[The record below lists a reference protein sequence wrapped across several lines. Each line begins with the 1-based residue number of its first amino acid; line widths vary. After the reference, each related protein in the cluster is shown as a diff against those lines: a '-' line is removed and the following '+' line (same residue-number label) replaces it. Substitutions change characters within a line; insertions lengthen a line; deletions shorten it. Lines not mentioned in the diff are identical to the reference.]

1 MFALFVEGVLFSSSP
16 RGYHRNGGFSSPSP
30 RDKVNLLFY
39 LLLPGILAI
48 VASYLLTPAAR
59 ALALRV
65 GAIDKPGPRKVHEVP
80 IPRLGGLAVIG
91 SVLLVLAP
99 LCAVHPALPEWLP
112 EGLCAGLALG
122 LLPILAVSIRDDI
135 RPVGALPKLA
145 THFAGAAIAVSF
157 GIRLGAEVHVF
168 AQPIRIGF
176 LAIPISL
183 LWIVGLTN
191 AFNLVDGLD
200 GLSAGLAVISALSLA
215 AVSLLVGRYG
225 MASASFVLSGALI
238 GFLPFN
244 VYPAKV
250 FLGDT
255 GATAVGFCLACL
267 ALRGG
272 ATLSAGMAIL
282 IPIVVLGLPLAETSV
297 SVLRRL
303 IRGSKDGEPKRRLL
317 DADRGHFHHKLIA
330 LGLGHRSAV
339 LILYGVGLI
348 LAACGLASMFL
359 TTRKAALLF
368 ATLLCAAFIGLA
380 RLGYY
385 EFAIIRRGLVLRFY
399 EAPVL
404 RTALFPVFFD
414 LGLVVIA
421 LYAAIGLKYDDWL
434 VVEKRVLAL
443 RLVSLLPAV
452 TVLVFWACRLYR
464 RAWRHVSVEDLVRS
478 SVAVVISATSGFVLY
493 RLFLDETLQFS
504 LLVIYTLLLL
514 AFVNGSRS
522 SFRLLRHWKER
533 GSPEGELVLMYGSGH
548 GGTLALREALS
559 NRSLAIRPVGFID
572 DDLEKTGKYVNGY
585 PVLGSLETLPK
596 ILRERNVKGLVVTTD
611 KILPESLGVA
621 RRACER
627 EGVWL
632 MRFAVTFRALSQ

>member
-1 MFALFVEGVLFSSSP
+1 M
-16 RGYHRNGGFSSPSP
+16 R
-30 RDKVNLLFY
+30 LLF
-39 LLLPGILAI
+39 LLLPGLLAA
-48 VASYLLTPAAR
+48 VVSYFLTPKTR
-59 ALALRV
+59 KLAVKL
-65 GAIDKPGPRKVHEVP
+65 GAIDSPGPRKIHEVP
-80 IPRLGGLAVIG
+80 IPRLGGLAVV
-91 SVLLVLAP
+91 SAMVLVLGP
-99 LCAVHPALPEWLP
+99 LCLFSFPLAQALPQD
-112 EGLCAGLALG
+112 LCAGLALG

-135 RPVGALPKLA
+135 RPVRPIPKLLL
-145 THFAGAAIAVSF
+145 HLAGATVAVAF
-157 GIRLGAEVHVF
+157 GIQLGGEVHLFRQVVNVGYF
-168 AQPIRIGF
+168 
-176 LAIPISL
+176 AIPISL

-200 GLSAGLAVISALSLA
+200 GLSAGLALISSLSLA
-215 AVSLLVGRYG
+215 AVSFLVGRYG
-225 MASASFVLSGALI
+225 MASASIVLSGALI

-244 VYPAKV
+244 IYPARV

-272 ATLSAGMAIL
+272 STLSAGMAVL
-282 IPIVVLGLPLAETSV
+282 IPIVVLGLPIAETSV
-297 SVLRRL
+297 SMLRRL
-303 IRGSKDGEPKRRLL
+303 LRKREVGEPRKRLL

-330 LGLGHRSAV
+330 LGLGHRRAV
-339 LILYGVGLI
+339 LILYGVGLV

-380 RLGYY
+380 RLGYD
-385 EFAIIRRGLVLRFY
+385 EFAVLRRGLVLRFY

-414 LGLVVIA
+414 LGLVLVA
-421 LYAAIGLKYDDWL
+421 LYAAIGLKYDDWFL
-434 VVEKRVLAL
+434 VGKPILAL
-443 RLVSLLPAV
+443 RLMSLLPAV

-464 RAWRHVSVEDLVRS
+464 GTWRHISVEDLLRS
-478 SVAVVISATSGFVLY
+478 SMAVVLSATSGFVLY
-493 RLFLDETLQFS
+493 RLLLDETMEFS

-514 AFVNGSRS
+514 ALVNGSRS

-559 NRSLAIRPVGFID
+559 NRLLAIRPVGFLD
-572 DDLEKTGKYVNGY
+572 DDPEKTGRYVNGY
-585 PVLGSLETLPK
+585 PVLGSLEALPR
-596 ILRERNVKGLVVTTD
+596 ILHESNVKGVVVTTD
-611 KILPESLGVA
+611 TISPERLRVA
-621 RRACER
+621 RGICER

-632 MRFAVTFRALSQ
+632 MRFTVAFRALSQ

>member
-1 MFALFVEGVLFSSSP
+1 MKVLL
-16 RGYHRNGGFSSPSP
+16 
-30 RDKVNLLFY
+30 VV
-39 LLLPGILAI
+39 LPGFFAAVI
-48 VASYLLTPAAR
+48 SYFLTPVSR
-59 ALALRV
+59 ALAVKL
-65 GAIDKPGPRKVHEVP
+65 GAIDRPGPRKIHEAP
-80 IPRLGGLAVIG
+80 IPRLGGLAVV
-91 SVLLVLAP
+91 SAMVLVLGLLCLFSFP
-99 LCAVHPALPEWLP
+99 LLQELPRDLF
-112 EGLCAGLALG
+112 AGLALG

-135 RPVGALPKLA
+135 RPLGALPKLA
-145 THFAGAAIAVSF
+145 LQFAGAGIAVWF

-168 AQPIRIGF
+168 AQPVRIGY
-176 LAIPISL
+176 LAIPISM

-200 GLSAGLAVISALSLA
+200 GLSAGLAVISSLSLA
-215 AVSLLVGRYG
+215 AVSFLVGRYG
-225 MASASFVLSGALI
+225 MASASLVLSGALI

-244 VYPAKV
+244 IFPARV

-255 GATAVGFCLACL
+255 GATAIGFCLACL

-282 IPIVVLGLPLAETSV
+282 IPVVVLGLPIAEASV

-303 IRGSKDGEPKRRLL
+303 LHRSNEGEPRSRLL
-317 DADRGHFHHKLIA
+317 DADRGHFHHRLIA
-330 LGLGHRSAV
+330 LGLGHRRAV

-348 LAACGLASMFL
+348 LAAGGLASMFL

-368 ATLLCAAFIGLA
+368 ATLLGAAFIGLA

-385 EFAIIRRGLVLRFY
+385 EFAVIRRGLVLRFY

-414 LGLVVIA
+414 LGLVIVA

-434 VVEKRVLAL
+434 VVGNRVLAL

-464 RAWRHVSVEDLVRS
+464 GTWRHISVEDLVRS
-478 SVAVVISATSGFVLY
+478 SMAVVLSATSGFLLY
-493 RLFLDETLQFS
+493 RLLLDETFQFS
-504 LLVIYTLLLL
+504 LLLIYTLLLL
-514 AFVNGSRS
+514 ALVNGSRS
-522 SFRLLRHWKER
+522 SFRLLRYWKER

-559 NRSLAIRPVGFID
+559 NRSLAIRPIGFID

-585 PVLGSLETLPK
+585 PVLGSLETLPR

-611 KILPESLGVA
+611 KILPESLRAA
-621 RRACER
+621 RCACDQ

-632 MRFAVTFRALSQ
+632 RRFSVAFHALSQ